1 MRRMRQAAALGT
13 TILLLAGCGSTAK
26 VGSVSGPSKP
36 VTTKAAPS
44 SLAGSGPRT
53 TAGTARFTLSVVG
66 VIGGV
71 NVSAE
76 ENGTVSF
83 VRRSAHIYKLV
94 LGGGI
99 PQELVVDGPIT
110 YTNADVE
117 AALNDPSVKPWTKLD
132 TRRLPAKQR
141 SSESDELMHVRAPA
155 YLVYGVKTARRL
167 GATAADGTTHFRG
180 TVDLVR
186 LAAQLPAADR
196 ADILAAVRRDYVD
209 HPFPADFW
217 VDASGRVRRVHVS
230 YRTPGGGRIVVN
242 AAYSAFGTPVDL
254 TVPPAREV
262 QDITP

>member
-1 MRRMRQAAALGT
+1 MRRMCQAAALGT
-13 TILLLAGCGSTAK
+13 LILLLAGCGSTAN
-26 VGSVSGPSKP
+26 VDSATGPSKP
-36 VTTKAAPS
+36 APS

-53 TAGTARFTLSVVG
+53 TDGTARFTLSVVG

-71 NVSAE
+71 NVSAD

-83 VRRSAHIYKLV
+83 VTRSAHIYKLI

-110 YTNADVE
+110 YTNGDVE
-117 AALNDPSVKPWTKLD
+117 AAMNDPSVKPWTKLD

-155 YLVYGVKTARRL
+155 YLVYGVKTAERL
-167 GATAADGTTHFRG
+167 GTNSADDTTHFRG

-186 LAAQLPAADR
+186 LAARLPAGDR

-209 HPFPADFW
+209 HPFKADFW
-217 VDASGRVRRVHVS
+217 VDASGRLRRVHVS
-230 YRTPGGGRIVVN
+230 YRTPGGGRIAVN
-242 AAYSAFGTPVDL
+242 AAYSAFGTQVDL
-254 TVPPAREV
+254 VVPPAREV

>member
-1 MRRMRQAAALGT
+1 MRRMRQAVALGML
-13 TILLLAGCGSTAK
+13 ILLLAGCGSTAK
-26 VGSVSGPSKP
+26 VAP
-36 VTTKAAPS
+36 VTSPSVPAA

-53 TAGTARFTLSVVG
+53 TSGTARFTLSVAG

-71 NVSAE
+71 NVSAD

-83 VRRSAHIYKLV
+83 VKPSAHIYKLV

-110 YTNADVE
+110 YTNGDVE
-117 AALNDPSVKPWTKLD
+117 AAMNDPSVKPWTKLD
-132 TRRLPAKQR
+132 TRRLTAKQR

-155 YLVYGVKTARRL
+155 YLVYGVTGAKRL
-167 GATAADGTTHFRG
+167 GAGGADGTTHFRG

-186 LAAQLPAADR
+186 LAARLPAEDR

-209 HPFPADFW
+209 HPFQADFW
-217 VDASGRVRRVHVS
+217 VDSSGRVRRVHVS

-242 AAYSAFGTPVDL
+242 AAYSGFGTQVDL
-254 TVPPAREV
+254 AVPPPRDV